1 MHSFISEQWLPYPVE
16 TVFSFFSNPE
26 NLPSLMPEWQKT
38 RVEHALL
45 VAPPPPPEAIPGSP
59 RSVAAGARSQIKL
72 SFRPFPFSP
81 LRLSWLAE
89 IQDFTWNA
97 SFSDYQ
103 MKGPFTYWKHRHSV
117 QAETGTGADGQ
128 EIQGTRLVDEVSYK
142 APLGPLGVIA
152 DALFLRAQLRATF
165 AFRHSRT
172 LELLSRGAR

>member
-16 TVFSFFSNPE
+16 TVFSFFSDPA
-26 NLPSLMPEWQKT
+26 NLPPLMPEWQKA
-38 RVEHALL
+38 RVDHVLL
-45 VAPPPPPEAIPGSP
+45 VAPPSPPEAIAGSP
-59 RSVAAGARSQIKL
+59 RSAAAGARSQIKL
-72 SFRPFPFSP
+72 SFRPFPFAP

-89 IQDFTWNA
+89 IQDFKWNA

-103 MKGPFTYWKHRHSV
+103 MKGPFAYWKHRHSV
-117 QAETGTGADGQ
+117 QAETGTDADGQ

-152 DALFLRAQLRATF
+152 NALFLRAQLRATF

-172 LELLSRGAR
+172 LDLLSRRAR